1 MLCLTAKQTEKER
14 LTTAAAALRDSGGNF
29 FQKPLDFYVATAYYY
44 CSNQKGGDT
53 VAARRGR
60 PVSDNPKDFMLRV
73 RLDQETLE
81 QLDECCE
88 AEQLSRSEIVRKGIK
103 EQHGRIKK

>member
-1 MLCLTAKQTEKER
+1 M
-14 LTTAAAALRDSGGNF
+14 
-29 FQKPLDFYVATAYYY
+29 VAP
-44 CSNQKGGDT
+44 
-53 VAARRGR
+53 RGR
-60 PVSDNPKDFMLRV
+60 TVSDNPKEFMLRV
-73 RLDQETLE
+73 RLDRETLE

>member
-1 MLCLTAKQTEKER
+1 M
-14 LTTAAAALRDSGGNF
+14 
-29 FQKPLDFYVATAYYY
+29 V
-44 CSNQKGGDT
+44 
-53 VAARRGR
+53 ARRGR
-60 PVSDNPKDFMLRV
+60 PVSESPKDFMLRV

-103 EQHGRIKK
+103 EQHSQIKK